1 MTKQQLV
8 NFIDQARCDEKLR
21 ARLVDAEPEAILEI
35 AAQYGFDFSDEIKG
49 RFINRWSGVYSC
61 PNREDIDEVC
71 PRLKPE
77 GFSSL
82 REYSQS
88 TCSPY
93 STQEKYDFRSGNPY
107 PQ

>member
-35 AAQYGFDFSDEIKG
+35 ASQYGFDFSDEIKG

-93 STQEKYDFRSGNPY
+93 STQEKYDFRSGKPY